1 MISAMPEPMMPA
13 KISTIAPERLRTL
26 RLVIFDF
33 DGVFTDN
40 RVWVAE
46 HGVEQICCN
55 RSDGLGLARLRELD
69 IATVILSTETNP
81 VVSVRAEK
89 LKTPC
94 RQSIEDK
101 RAGVLQ
107 LMAEYAVDSQQTA
120 FVGNDINDIPAFG
133 VVGLAIATADAFLE
147 ARAHAHFVTEIAG
160 GRGAVREIC
169 DQIYWARTTPSL

>member
-1 MISAMPEPMMPA
+1 MPSF
-13 KISTIAPERLRTL
+13 ISTIAPEQLRIL

-40 RVWVAE
+40 RVWVTE

-94 RQSIEDK
+94 YQSIEDK
-101 RAGVLQ
+101 RASVVRM
-107 LMAEYAVDSQQTA
+107 MAEYGVEPEQTA

-147 ARAHAHFVTEIAG
+147 ARKHAHFITEVPG
-160 GRGAVREIC
+160 GQGAVREIC
-169 DQIYWARTTPSL
+169 DQIYWAHTSSTLHSN

>member
-1 MISAMPEPMMPA
+1 MPDVSMP
-13 KISTIAPERLRTL
+13 ILLSTIAPERLRAL

-40 RVWVAE
+40 RVWVTE

-55 RSDGLGLARLRELD
+55 RSDGLGLVRLRELGV
-69 IATVILSTETNP
+69 ATVILSTETNP

-94 RQSIEDK
+94 YQSIGDK

-107 LMAEYAVDSQQTA
+107 LMAEYGVESEQTA

-133 VVGLAIATADAFLE
+133 VVGLAIATGDAFLE
-147 ARAHAHFVTEIAG
+147 ARAHVDFVTEIAG
-160 GRGAVREIC
+160 GQGAVREIC
-169 DQIYWARTTPSL
+169 DQIYWSHTTPPLHTN

>member
-1 MISAMPEPMMPA
+1 MPTLF
-13 KISTIAPERLRTL
+13 STIAPERLRIL

-40 RVWVAE
+40 RVWVTE

-81 VVSVRAEK
+81 VVSVRAAK

-94 RQSIEDK
+94 YQSVEDK
-101 RAGVLQ
+101 RASVLQ
-107 LMAEYAVDSQQTA
+107 LMAEYGVESEQTA
-120 FVGNDINDIPAFG
+120 FVGNDINDIPALG
-133 VVGLAIATADAFLE
+133 TVGLAIATADAFLE
-147 ARAHAHFVTEIAG
+147 VRAHAHFITEIAG
-160 GRGAVREIC
+160 GHGAVREIC
-169 DQIYWARTTPSL
+169 DGIYWAHTRSTLHSN